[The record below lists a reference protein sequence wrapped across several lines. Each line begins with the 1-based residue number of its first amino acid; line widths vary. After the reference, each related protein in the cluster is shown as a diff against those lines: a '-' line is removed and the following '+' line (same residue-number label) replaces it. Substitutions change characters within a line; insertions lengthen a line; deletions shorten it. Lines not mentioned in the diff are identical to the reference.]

1 MAYIVFGSQQLMVK
15 KQVKKCISDYFK
27 DDTNY
32 EVLHFDSSKITEDEL
47 LSECEQFSL
56 CGDKKVIV
64 VENSNFLTAERDA
77 SKFAYTD
84 SLVKYLKNEN
94 PSTIL
99 IFSVIYS
106 KKLDSRNKIYKIID
120 ESGKIIICK
129 DLTEKEWPQQ
139 VALFFRKK
147 NLSISDEAIDEIC
160 RRCSGDFGV
169 FINESNKLTLYK
181 KGNITLED
189 VKEIVPMPLFN
200 NIFDI
205 QNNLLNNN
213 KEKAI
218 GIFREIQSSK
228 DVDPV
233 SLISIFTNQLILL
246 DKILYLNKK
255 GLNYGTIASELGENP
270 YVVMKN
276 LNSFRKVKPEV
287 IKNALSK
294 LYVLDRAI
302 KHSEINKYY
311 GFELFLINF

>member
-15 KQVKKCISDYFK
+15 KQVKKCIADYFK

-77 SKFAYTD
+77 SKFVYTD

-106 KKLDSRNKIYKIID
+106 KKLDSRNKIYKIVD

-139 VALFFRKK
+139 VALYFKKK
-147 NLSISDEAIDEIC
+147 NLSISDEAIDTLKENLFPLATVLTPNIPEAEVL
-160 RRCSGDFGV
+160 SGLK
-169 FINESNKLTLYK
+169 INNEEEMLTAAKYIGDHYHCAVLLKGGHQINDANDLLYK
-181 KGNITLED
+181 EGNYQWFKGKRI
-189 VKEIVPMPLFN
+189 
-200 NIFDI
+200 
-205 QNNLLNNN
+205 NNN
-213 KEKAI
+213 NTH
-218 GIFREIQSSK
+218 GTGCTLSSA
-228 DVDPV
+228 
-233 SLISIFTNQLILL
+233 
-246 DKILYLNKK
+246 
-255 GLNYGTIASELGENP
+255 IASYLARGENLE
-270 YVVMKN
+270 N
-276 LNSFRKVKPEV
+276 AVKKAKDY
-287 IKNALSK
+287 ISGALAAM
-294 LYVLDRAI
+294 LDLGQGQGPMDHGYVLD
-302 KHSEINKYY
+302 KKD
-311 GFELFLINF
+311 